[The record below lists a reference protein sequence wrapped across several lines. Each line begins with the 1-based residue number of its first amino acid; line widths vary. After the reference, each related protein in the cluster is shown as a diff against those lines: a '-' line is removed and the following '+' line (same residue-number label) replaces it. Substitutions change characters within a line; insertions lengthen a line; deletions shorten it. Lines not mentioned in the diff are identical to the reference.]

1 MTQELVR
8 YTKVLEIVG
17 DILKVQVPEAGDGK
31 GAVVR
36 FGDLAM
42 LEEADG
48 NKSLAQVININ
59 RDAVSLQ
66 IFTGTKGISTRSTVT
81 FLGHPMQTTYSSN
94 ILGRVFDGTG
104 NPIDDGPDLSM
115 DPKVNIGG
123 PSVNPSER
131 IVPSK
136 LIRTNVP
143 MIDIFNCLVESQ
155 KIPIFS
161 VSGEPFNP
169 FLARIGIQADADIV
183 VFGGLGLIFDD
194 YYTFR
199 QSFED
204 AGVFSRTV
212 MFVNQASDPIVERLL
227 VPDMALAVAERF
239 AVEEGKRVLVLLTDM
254 TAYAD
259 ALKEVGISM
268 ERVPSNRGY
277 MGDLYSQLARRY
289 EKACDYAKGGSVTI
303 LTVTTMPGDDV
314 THPVPDNTGYITEG
328 QFYLH
333 DGVIDP
339 FGSLS
344 RLKQNVIGKVTRED
358 HGQIMNT
365 MIRFYSG
372 ARDAEQKQA
381 MAFDLSDFD
390 HQLLKFGGLFQER
403 FMDINVSLALED
415 ALDLCW
421 QTLAECFRAEQL
433 LMRQELVD
441 KYFPQDVSPSVEA
454 EKAAGPDSEDET
466 EAETEAESESVT
478 EAKTEEKSNGEI
490 AAQ

>member
-1 MTQELVR
+1 MTQELIR
-8 YTKVLEIVG
+8 YSNILSIVG
-17 DILKVQVPEAGDGK
+17 DILQVQVPEAEEGEEP
-31 GAVVR
+31 VVR
-36 FGDLAM
+36 FRDLAIV
-42 LEEADG
+42 EQEDG
-48 NKSLAQVININ
+48 TKSLAQVISIV
-59 RDAVSLQ
+59 RDSVSLQ
-66 IFTGTKGISTRSTVT
+66 MYTGTRGVSTGATVT
-81 FLGHPMQTTYSSN
+81 FMGHPMQAVYSPN
-94 ILGRVFDGTG
+94 ILGRVFGG
-104 NPIDDGPDLSM
+104 AGEPIDGGPDVSL
-115 DPKVNIGG
+115 DPKVAIGG
-123 PSVNPSER
+123 PSVNPVER
-131 IVPSK
+131 IVPTK
-136 LIRTNVP
+136 MIRTDVP

-183 VFGGLGLIFDD
+183 VFGGMGLIFDD

-199 QSFED
+199 QGFED

-212 MFVNQASDPIVERLL
+212 MFVNLASDPIVERLL

-259 ALKEVGISM
+259 ALKEIGISM

-303 LTVTTMPGDDV
+303 LTVTTMPGNDV

-333 DGVIDP
+333 DGIIDP
-339 FGSLS
+339 FGSPS

-372 ARDAEQKQA
+372 ARDAQQKQA

-390 HQLLKFGGLFQER
+390 EKLLKFGKLFRER
-403 FMDINVSLALED
+403 FMTLEVSIPLEE
-415 ALDLCW
+415 ALDLSW
-421 QTLAECFRAEQL
+421 QTLAECFGPEEL
-433 LMRQELVD
+433 LMKQELVD
-441 KYFPQDVSPSVEA
+441 KYYPKDVGRDGKEAGQAAVE
-454 EKAAGPDSEDET
+454 EVKTGSDG
-466 EAETEAESESVT
+466 EA
-478 EAKTEEKSNGEI
+478 